1 MEHRGPDRNSRD
13 GQDFSHRGRRA
24 AVLPIGR
31 MFEVREKPE
40 MVERALLVRF
50 YFDPREADEAES
62 LLAELAELVK
72 TLGIEVVEA
81 VMPRCREMQKKF
93 LCGTGKAAEICEL
106 ARANECDVI
115 VIDNGLAPS
124 QQREWE
130 KLADLCVIDRE
141 EVILDIFAKRAHTRE
156 ARLQVELARMQYALP
171 RLARMWGHLDREG
184 GSGGGMGGGAARG
197 MGEKQIEVDRRLAN
211 VAIDR
216 CKRELE
222 LVRKQRQTQRKE
234 REKHET
240 PHAAIVGYTNAGKSS
255 LLNALSGAD
264 VMAKDM
270 LFATLDTTT
279 RRIELPD
286 GQPLLVTDT
295 VGFVRNLP
303 HRLVEA
309 FKATL
314 EEAVLADFLIH
325 VLDASSPEIDR
336 LHDTTLEVLKE
347 LGAEDKEVITVLNKS
362 DLVTDPE
369 ALAAL
374 DRKFPHALH
383 LSALQGRGLDELL
396 KACSA
401 VLADRVRCRD
411 YRIPQRR
418 ADLVSLIHREA
429 KVLSTDYEGDDILIR
444 AVVPPAIAGR
454 LHDFSVGMSH

>member
-1 MEHRGPDRNSRD
+1 MLL
-13 GQDFSHRGRRA
+13 
-24 AVLPIGR
+24 LPR
-31 MFEVREKPE
+31 MFEVRQKPE

-50 YFDPREADEAES
+50 YFDPREATEAES
-62 LLAELAELVK
+62 LLEELGELVK
-72 TLGIEVVEA
+72 TLGIEVVES
-81 VMPRCREMQKKF
+81 VLPRCREMHKKL

-106 ARANECDVI
+106 AKAHDCDVI
-115 VIDNGLAPS
+115 VIDNGLSPS

-141 EVILDIFAKRAHTRE
+141 EVILDIFAKRAHTKE

-184 GSGGGMGGGAARG
+184 GGGGGQGGGGASRG

-211 VAIDR
+211 MSIDR

-222 LVRKQRQTQRKE
+222 AVRKQRKTQRKE
-234 REKHET
+234 RERYET

-255 LLNALSGAD
+255 LLNILSGAD

-279 RRIELPD
+279 RRIDLPD

-325 VLDASSPEIDR
+325 VLDATAPEIER
-336 LHDTTLEVLKE
+336 FHDTTLEVLQE
-347 LGAEDKEVITVLNKS
+347 LGAEEKEVITVLNKI
-362 DLVTDPE
+362 DLVTCPD
-369 ALAAL
+369 ALATI
-374 DRKFPHALH
+374 DRKFPGALH
-383 LSALQGRGLDELL
+383 VSAVTGHGLEELL
-396 KACSA
+396 KACSE
-401 VLADRVRCRD
+401 VLADRVRCKD
-411 YRIPQRR
+411 YRIPQQR
-418 ADLVSLIHREA
+418 ADLVGLLHREA
-429 KVLSTDYEGDDILIR
+429 KVLSTDYDGDDILVR
-444 AVVPPAIAGR
+444 AVVPPTIAGR
-454 LHDFSVGMSH
+454 LQDFAAATSQGVAL

>member
-1 MEHRGPDRNSRD
+1 
-13 GQDFSHRGRRA
+13 
-24 AVLPIGR
+24 

-50 YFDPREADEAES
+50 YFDPRDAVEAES
-62 LLAELAELVK
+62 LLDELGELVK
-72 TLGIEVVEA
+72 TLGIEVVDS

-93 LCGTGKAAEICEL
+93 LCGTGKAAEICQL
-106 ARANECDVI
+106 ACAHECDVI

-222 LVRKQRQTQRKE
+222 QVRKQRQTQRKE

-286 GQPLLVTDT
+286 GQPLLITDT

-347 LGAEDKEVITVLNKS
+347 LGAEDKTVITVLNKT
-362 DLVTDPE
+362 DLVTGTE

-374 DRKFPHALH
+374 DRRFPDALH
-383 LSALQGRGLDELL
+383 ISALHGGGLDELM

-401 VLADRVRCRD
+401 VLADRVRSRG
-411 YRIPQRR
+411 YRIPQQR
-418 ADLVSLIHREA
+418 ADLVSLLHRDA
-429 KVLSTDYEGDDILIR
+429 KVLSTEYEKNDILVR
-444 AVVPPAIAGR
+444 AVVPADVAGR
-454 LHDFSVGMSH
+454 LREFAMES

>member
-1 MEHRGPDRNSRD
+1 MRALVPQISRRPAGD
-13 GQDFSHRGRRA
+13 E
-24 AVLPIGR
+24 VLLLPR

-50 YFDPREADEAES
+50 YFDPREAAEAES
-62 LLAELAELVK
+62 LLAELGELVR
-72 TLGIEVVEA
+72 TLGINVVES
-81 VMPRCREMQKKF
+81 VLPRCREMQKKF

-106 ARANECDVI
+106 ARAHDCDVI

-141 EVILDIFAKRAHTRE
+141 EVILDIFARRAQTKE

-184 GSGGGMGGGAARG
+184 GSGGGQGGGAARG

-211 VAIDR
+211 LSIDR

-222 LVRKQRQTQRKE
+222 HVRKQRQTQRKE

-240 PHAAIVGYTNAGKSS
+240 PHAAIVGYTNAGKST
-255 LLNALSGAD
+255 LLNILSGAD

-279 RRIELPD
+279 RRIDLPD

-325 VLDASSPEIDR
+325 VLDASAPEIER
-336 LHDTTLEVLKE
+336 FHDTTLEVLAE
-347 LGAEDKEVITVLNKS
+347 LGAEEKPVITVLNKI

-369 ALAAL
+369 QLAAL
-374 DRKFPHALH
+374 DRKFPNALH
-383 LSALQGRGLDELL
+383 LSAVTGLGLDDLL
-396 KACSA
+396 KSCSA
-401 VLADRVRCRD
+401 VLADRVRRQE
-411 YRIPQRR
+411 YRIPQQR
-418 ADLVSLIHREA
+418 ADLVSLLHREA
-429 KVLSTDYEGDDILIR
+429 KVLSTEYDGNDILVR
-444 AVVPPAIAGR
+444 AVVPPTIAGR
-454 LHDFSVGMSH
+454 LEAFAGSDA

>member
-1 MEHRGPDRNSRD
+1 M
-13 GQDFSHRGRRA
+13 
-24 AVLPIGR
+24 LPIGR

-62 LLAELAELVK
+62 LLAELGELVK
-72 TLGIEVVEA
+72 TLGIEVVDS

-93 LCGTGKAAEICEL
+93 LCGTGKAAEICDL
-106 ARANECDVI
+106 ARAHDCDVI

-222 LVRKQRQTQRKE
+222 MVRKQRQTQRKE

-255 LLNALSGAD
+255 LLNALSGAG

-347 LGAEDKEVITVLNKS
+347 LGAEDKEVITVLNKA

-374 DRKFPHALH
+374 ERRFPDALH
-383 LSALQGRGLDELL
+383 LSALQGRGLEALL

-401 VLADRVRCRD
+401 VLADRVRCRE

-418 ADLVSLIHREA
+418 ADLVSLLHRDA
-429 KVLSTDYEGDDILIR
+429 KVLSTDYEKNDILVR
-444 AVVPPAIAGR
+444 AVVSADVAGR
-454 LHDFSVGMSH
+454 LREYATEV

>member
-1 MEHRGPDRNSRD
+1 
-13 GQDFSHRGRRA
+13 
-24 AVLPIGR
+24 
-31 MFEVREKPE
+31 MFEVREKPDS
-40 MVERALLVRF
+40 VERALLVRF

-62 LLAELAELVK
+62 LLLELGELVK
-72 TLGIEVVEA
+72 TLGIQVIES

-106 ARANECDVI
+106 ARAHECDVI

-141 EVILDIFAKRAHTRE
+141 EVILDIFAKRAHTKE

-222 LVRKQRQTQRKE
+222 HVRQQRKTQRKE
-234 REKHET
+234 RQKHET

-255 LLNALSGAD
+255 LLNILSGAD

-286 GQPLLVTDT
+286 GQPLLITDT

-309 FKATL
+309 FMATL

-325 VLDASSPEIDR
+325 VLDATAPEVGKF
-336 LHDTTLEVLKE
+336 HQTTLEVLAE
-347 LGAEDKEVITVLNKS
+347 LGAEDKPVITVLNKT

-369 ALAAL
+369 QLATL
-374 DRKFPHALH
+374 DRQFPGALH
-383 LSALQGRGLDELL
+383 VSALTGDGLDALL
-396 KACSA
+396 KACSG
-401 VLADRVRCRD
+401 VLADRVRCKD
-411 YRIPQRR
+411 YRIPQQR

-429 KVLSTDYEGDDILIR
+429 KVISTDYEGDDILVR

-454 LHDFSVGMSH
+454 LQDFAAV

>member
-1 MEHRGPDRNSRD
+1 
-13 GQDFSHRGRRA
+13 
-24 AVLPIGR
+24 
-31 MFEVREKPE
+31 MFEVRQKPE

-50 YFDPREADEAES
+50 CFDPREMDEAES
-62 LLAELAELVK
+62 LLEELGELVK
-72 TLGIEVVEA
+72 TLGIEVVDSVLA
-81 VMPRCREMQKKF
+81 RCRDMHKKL
-93 LCGTGKAAEICEL
+93 LCGTGKADEIVSL
-106 ARANECDVI
+106 ARAHDCDVI

-141 EVILDIFAKRAHTRE
+141 EVILDIFAKRAQTKE

-184 GSGGGMGGGAARG
+184 GSGGGQGGGAARG

-211 VAIDR
+211 LSIDR

-222 LVRKQRQTQRKE
+222 QVRKQRRTQRKE
-234 REKHET
+234 REKLET
-240 PHAAIVGYTNAGKSS
+240 PHAAIVGYTNAGKST

-279 RRIELPD
+279 RRIDLPD
-286 GQPLLVTDT
+286 GQPLLLTDT

-325 VLDASSPEIDR
+325 VLDATSPEIER
-336 LHDTTLEVLKE
+336 FHRTTLEVLDE
-347 LGAEDKEVITVLNKS
+347 LGAEGKPTITVLNKI
-362 DLVTDPE
+362 DLVEDPE
-369 ALAAL
+369 QIASLARMFPDAL
-374 DRKFPHALH
+374 RV
-383 LSALQGRGLDELL
+383 SAVTRAGLDQLL
-396 KACSA
+396 DACSTA
-401 VLADRVRCRD
+401 LADRVRCLD
-411 YRIPQRR
+411 YRIPQQR
-418 ADLVSLIHREA
+418 ADLVGLLHRDA
-429 KVLSTDYEGDDILIR
+429 KVLSTDYEGNDILVR
-444 AVVPPAIAGR
+444 AVVPPMLAGR
-454 LHDFSVGMSH
+454 LEAFVAQPA

>member
-1 MEHRGPDRNSRD
+1 
-13 GQDFSHRGRRA
+13 
-24 AVLPIGR
+24 
-31 MFEVREKPE
+31 

-62 LLAELAELVK
+62 LLAELGELVK
-72 TLGIEVVEA
+72 TLGIEVVES

-106 ARANECDVI
+106 ARAHECDVI

-234 REKHET
+234 REKHDT

-255 LLNALSGAD
+255 LLNALSGAG

-369 ALAAL
+369 ALAGLA
-374 DRKFPHALH
+374 RRFPDALH
-383 LSALQGRGLDELL
+383 LSALQGRGLDALL

-401 VLADRVRCRD
+401 VLADRVRCRE

-418 ADLVSLIHREA
+418 ADLVSLLHRDA
-429 KVLSTDYEGDDILIR
+429 KVLSTDYEKNDILVR
-444 AVVPPAIAGR
+444 AVVSADLAGR
-454 LHDFSVGMSH
+454 LREYATEA

>member
-1 MEHRGPDRNSRD
+1 
-13 GQDFSHRGRRA
+13 
-24 AVLPIGR
+24 
-31 MFEVREKPE
+31 MFEVRQKPE

-50 YFDPREADEAES
+50 YFDPREAVEAES
-62 LLAELAELVK
+62 LLDELGELVR
-72 TLGIEVVEA
+72 TLGIEVVES
-81 VMPRCREMQKKF
+81 VLPRCREMHKKF
-93 LCGTGKAAEICEL
+93 LCGTGKADEVCNL
-106 ARANECDVI
+106 AKAHDCDVI

-130 KLADLCVIDRE
+130 RLADLCVIDRE

-184 GSGGGMGGGAARG
+184 GGGTGGGQGGGAARG

-211 VAIDR
+211 LSIDR

-222 LVRKQRQTQRKE
+222 LVRKQRKTQRKE
-234 REKHET
+234 RERMDT
-240 PHAAIVGYTNAGKSS
+240 PHAAIVGYTNAGKST
-255 LLNALSGAD
+255 LLNILSGAD

-279 RRIELPD
+279 RRINLPD
-286 GQPLLVTDT
+286 GQPLLITDT

-325 VLDASSPEIDR
+325 VMDATSPEVDR
-336 LHDTTLEVLKE
+336 FHDTTLEVLGE
-347 LGAEDKEVITVLNKS
+347 LGAEDKEIITVLNKI
-362 DLVTDPE
+362 DLVSDPDV
-369 ALAAL
+369 LAAL
-374 DRKFPHALH
+374 DRRYPDALR
-383 LSALQGRGLDELL
+383 LSAVTGFGLEELL
-396 KACSA
+396 KSCSG

-411 YRIPQRR
+411 YRFPQHR
-418 ADLVSLIHREA
+418 ADLVSLLHREA
-429 KVLSTDYEGDDILIR
+429 KVLSTAYEADDILVR
-444 AVVPPAIAGR
+444 AVVPATIAGR
-454 LHDFSVGMSH
+454 IRQFADTPEQTS